1 MSAPEQLDHVLV
13 VEDDDHIRE
22 VAELAL
28 SQHGSLDVTTCA
40 TGTRAHDR
48 ATDVEPDLILLDVMM
63 PDVDGIEVLE
73 ALRDDASTREIPV
86 VFLTARAQPDEIEE
100 YRSLGV
106 ADVIVKPFDPVEL
119 PGRVQQIW
127 EELDESEH

>member
-1 MSAPEQLDHVLV
+1 MAAHTDSLEEILV

-28 SQHGSLDVTTCA
+28 SQHGSY
-40 TGTRAHDR
+40 R
-48 ATDVEPDLILLDVMM
+48 VETFASGREAAGRSVECDPDLILLDVMM

-73 ALRDDASTREIPV
+73 DLRDHSSTRQIPV
-86 VFLTARAQPDEIEE
+86 VFLTARAQPDELED

-119 PGRVQQIW
+119 PGRIREIW
-127 EELDESEH
+127 EDLD